1 MGLEDDEIRNQCLR
15 RRGEGMKR
23 NKVILKLDVA
33 DYELE
38 EIMHEVRNYN
48 FKILDKERYD
58 DDK

>member
-1 MGLEDDEIRNQCLR
+1 
-15 RRGEGMKR
+15 MKR